1 MSLRLVSGRGNGVLY
16 RSDGSPAAMNRNP
29 TRAATTSLISA
40 LVRAWTAACDNPH
53 ATRLTLHIQMQAKST
68 VFIAYYRV
76 STDKQGRP
84 GLGLEAQGAAVAHYL
99 GSVGGSLVAEFT
111 EVETGKRNDR
121 PELEELY
128 SGIHHGGDERL
139 GQNAVRLASAN
150 HAAAVDRAETAMR
163 SPPLAPPPSQSLDFD
178 R

>member
-1 MSLRLVSGRGNGVLY
+1 MRRKIV
-16 RSDGSPAAMNRNP
+16 
-29 TRAATTSLISA
+29 
-40 LVRAWTAACDNPH
+40 
-53 ATRLTLHIQMQAKST
+53 
-68 VFIAYYRV
+68 AYYRV
-76 STDKQGRP
+76 STDKQGRS
-84 GLGLEAQGAAVAHYL
+84 GLGLEAQRELVNAYATRTGCII
-99 GSVGGSLVAEFT
+99 VAEFI
-111 EVETGKRNDR
+111 EIETGKRNDR